1 MEDNTAVTAYFTCI
15 NDNYNNIKHICH
27 QLCIKNKETFSEDI
41 LNDTV
46 IQIHKIIKKKGQL
59 NDMSC
64 SGITNYFVR
73 SYVNNLR
80 CEKRYAVN
88 AKRDLNIKQESIQDL
103 YEEYSNKKST
113 TREKIIKDLY
123 IDFSILYI
131 MKMVELNF
139 DAEHFYLYRLKT
151 LCGKTYKQVHDE
163 TKIKK
168 SREKI
173 LEVSKWVKQNISR
186 EQIKNEFYSIYS
198 ELVDY

>member
-27 QLCIKNKETFSEDI
+27 QLCIKNKEAFSEDI

-80 CEKRYAVN
+80 CEKRYAYVK
-88 AKRDLNIKQESIQDL
+88 KRDQNISQEEFNER
-103 YEEYSNKKST
+103 YEQSLSSQ
-113 TREKIIKDLY
+113 REKIIKDLLE
-123 IDFSILYI
+123 DFSVLYI
-131 MKMVELNF
+131 MKLVELNF
-139 DAEHFYLYRLKT
+139 DSEHFYLYKLKM
-151 LCGKTYKQVHDE
+151 LCKKTYKEIHDQ
-163 TKIKK
+163 THIKK
-168 SREKI
+168 SRDKI
-173 LEVSKWVKQNISR
+173 IEVNKWVKKNLTRDI
-186 EQIKNEFYSIYS
+186 IKKEFYDIYGDLI
-198 ELVDY
+198 EN